1 MQDKP
6 DTIAVANISGDK
18 DGDKGQQRKPRPRLQ
33 PINRQQLILRTVDV
47 EQLVEED
54 HEVRAIWELM
64 GRIDLSCYCEDI
76 RAVEGVAGREALD
89 PRLLISLWVYS
100 YSKGVSSAREIA
112 RLCEYHPAYQW
123 LTGMK
128 SINYH
133 TLSDFRVKHKE
144 ALDELFAE
152 VLGLLSTEGLIS
164 LERVMHDG
172 TKVKAFAGSDSFR
185 REERLR
191 ANLEIARQHVVS
203 MGDPESEEEVGPR
216 VAAARRRAAREK
228 QQRLESALEEL
239 ARIHAIKGESET
251 KPAVRVSQAD
261 PEARIM
267 KQSDGGYA
275 PSYNVQISTD
285 TAAGVIVG
293 MGVSQSGSDYEELI
307 PAVERIEDN
316 LGQVP
321 AQVVADGGFTSRA
334 NIIEM
339 DKRGIDFIGSM
350 GDGTSQSV
358 GQLDRR
364 GVDPAFRPEAFS
376 YDADSDTYTCPGGK
390 ILRYEAKEKRVGRI
404 NYKYRA
410 RAADCHTCSHK
421 DKCCPQNAV
430 KGRTIVR
437 GEDDPVVV
445 AFSEK
450 MQTDKAK
457 QIYKE
462 RGGVAEFPNA
472 WIKDKIGLR
481 QFRLRGLI
489 KVGMEAMWA
498 CMTYNIQQWIRL
510 CWKVQRAAIQV

>member
-216 VAAARRRAAREK
+216 VAAARRRVAREK

-293 MGVSQSGSDYEELI
+293 MGVSQSGGDYEELI

-321 AQVVADGGFTSRA
+321 AQGVAG
-334 NIIEM
+334 
-339 DKRGIDFIGSM
+339 
-350 GDGTSQSV
+350 
-358 GQLDRR
+358 
-364 GVDPAFRPEAFS
+364 
-376 YDADSDTYTCPGGK
+376 
-390 ILRYEAKEKRVGRI
+390 
-404 NYKYRA
+404 
-410 RAADCHTCSHK
+410 
-421 DKCCPQNAV
+421 
-430 KGRTIVR
+430 
-437 GEDDPVVV
+437 
-445 AFSEK
+445 
-450 MQTDKAK
+450 
-457 QIYKE
+457 
-462 RGGVAEFPNA
+462 GGV
-472 WIKDKIGLR
+472 
-481 QFRLRGLI
+481 
-489 KVGMEAMWA
+489 
-498 CMTYNIQQWIRL
+498 
-510 CWKVQRAAIQV
+510 